1 MPAPTITPLPTAPSR
16 STDPTNFST
25 EADAF
30 VAALPNFGT
39 QANAQ
44 AAYLDGVATAVDADA
59 VAASTDADT
68 ASAAAIAA
76 LAAANVT
83 LWVSGTTYAIGNNV
97 ISPINFQTYRR
108 KTAGAG
114 TTDPSLDGTNW
125 ALLTFYPTTPLA
137 VIGDAAGGSE
147 VRLPE
152 DTDNGSNY
160 VALKSPA
167 TLAANLTLTLPSAD
181 GTAGQFLSTNGS
193 GQTSFASVTAS
204 KYELISTVTASGAS
218 TVDFTGLSSDYIA
231 YQVLISGL
239 FASAAVLNFNFRTSS
254 NNGSTF
260 DSTSGNYATN
270 YVVISDTGAVS
281 GISNSVGT
289 SVTLGFVHDTAS
301 GHYVSLM
308 LVNAGV
314 SRPAGI
320 EWTMGSY
327 LTNIYQYRGNAFRK
341 TNTAV
346 NAIRLFPSSGTFTGT
361 FKLYGIKA

>member
-16 STDPTNFST
+16 STDPTNFSI

-76 LAAANVT
+76 LAAADAG
-83 LWVSGTTYAIGNNV
+83 LWVSGTTYAIGDNV
-97 ISPINFQTYRR
+97 ISPVSFQTYRR
-108 KTAGAG
+108 TTNGAG
-114 TTDPSLDGTNW
+114 TTDPSLDAANY
-125 ALLTFYPTTPLA
+125 ALLTFYPTTPFA
-137 VIGDAAGGSE
+137 VIGNAVGGSE

-204 KYELISTVTASGAS
+204 KYELITTVTAAAAA
-218 TVDFTGLSSDYIA
+218 TVDFTGLSSDYVA
-231 YQVLISGL
+231 YQLFVTGL
-239 FASAAVLNFNFRTSS
+239 FASGAVNPSIRTSS
-254 NNGSTF
+254 NNGVSYDSAAGNYIYNYVFINSAGTVSGVSLAATSIIAGIIADSTF
-260 DSTSGNYATN
+260 
-270 YVVISDTGAVS
+270 
-281 GISNSVGT
+281 
-289 SVTLGFVHDTAS
+289 
-301 GHYVSLM
+301 GHSLS
-308 LVNAGV
+308 LTIVNPGV
-314 SRPAGI
+314 SRPASI
-320 EWTMGSY
+320 EWTLGSY
-327 LTNIYQYRGNAFRK
+327 VTTGNQYRGVGFRASTTAINAFR
-341 TNTAV
+341 
-346 NAIRLFPSSGTFTGT
+346 IFPSAGTMTGT